1 MTPKEKALDIF
12 NKMIVDFIDWTYCIP
27 IDKKGDSTI
36 QSEAKKRALIAVDEI
51 IENLVDLSN
60 GEFTFI
66 HNVEYWQEV
75 KEEINRL

>member
-1 MTPKEKALDIF
+1 MTPKEKAIYLYEEF
-12 NKMIVDFIDWTYCIP
+12 YYKLP
-27 IDKKGDSTI
+27 STI
-36 QSEAKKRALIAVDEI
+36 DSDFTDNLAINLALIAVDEI

-60 GEFTFI
+60 GDFTFI